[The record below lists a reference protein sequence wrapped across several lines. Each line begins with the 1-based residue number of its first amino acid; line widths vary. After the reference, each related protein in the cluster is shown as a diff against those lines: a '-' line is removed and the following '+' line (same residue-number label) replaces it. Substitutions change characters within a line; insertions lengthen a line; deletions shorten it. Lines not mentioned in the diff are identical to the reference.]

1 MTDAAGRHELPAGAI
16 RVIVTGP
23 ATGGRRDRGDRE
35 EAADASYFA
44 PLAKAGYLLLT
55 TFKPKGTPVSAH
67 VQGIV
72 DDGGRA
78 YFRIRSRSGMVRRL
92 QQTDGVQVAPC
103 GALGL
108 WSYGPP
114 LDATT
119 RRLAGAEA
127 GQVAGQLARKYPVR
141 RRSLARLLPRAWRR
155 RLVYYELLLRGSIA
169 YTQTR
174 RISLTC
180 NGETSK
186 LPGSS
191 GAPEKGRQPRVLP
204 QSPPRFPPTAR
215 IARPGPPLA
224 AGRRRHE
231 YPGPRRRVCHH
242 DAACSA
248 GRRRGERVGPRRR
261 YGRGRMGP
269 GRLHDDARPRQCGR
283 CGQPELGRILLGRQ
297 PGDVHE
303 RVRVLGPARGDM
315 HRDGHLLQLL
325 GRPRR

>member
-16 RVIVTGP
+16 RVMVTGP
-23 ATGGRRDRGDRE
+23 ATGRRRDRGDRE

-44 PLAKAGYLLLT
+44 PLAKARYLLLT

-78 YFRIRSRSGMVRRL
+78 YFRVRSRSGMVRRL

-155 RLVYYELLLRGSIA
+155 RLVYYELLLRGSVA
-169 YTQTR
+169 YIQTR
-174 RISLTC
+174 RISLMC

-186 LPGSS
+186 LAGVFGSTVDNTALGNENPAALMMVSANDVTEATPSALTGGTAFTVTWDSSGTSAAAAPPATGPAPGS
-191 GAPEKGRQPRVLP
+191 GG
-204 QSPPRFPPTAR
+204 
-215 IARPGPPLA
+215 I
-224 AGRRRHE
+224 
-231 YPGPRRRVCHH
+231 
-242 DAACSA
+242 
-248 GRRRGERVGPRRR
+248 
-261 YGRGRMGP
+261 P
-269 GRLHDDARPRQCGR
+269 GRH
-283 CGQPELGRILLGRQ
+283 
-297 PGDVHE
+297 HY
-303 RVRVLGPARGDM
+303 
-315 HRDGHLLQLL
+315 HHWFDG
-325 GRPRR
+325 